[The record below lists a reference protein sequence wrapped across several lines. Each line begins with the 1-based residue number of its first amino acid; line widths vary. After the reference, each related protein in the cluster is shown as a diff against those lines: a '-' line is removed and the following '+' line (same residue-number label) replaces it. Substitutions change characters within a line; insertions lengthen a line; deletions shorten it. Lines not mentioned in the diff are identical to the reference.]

1 METINNKLP
10 ATVGINNVVKGVYEF
25 DVDILHTEVV
35 GFGGTYHM
43 TYQAMTNGKQKLFLR
58 IGNTYMPESYRRGT
72 HIPEFVLGDFTKV
85 WMDDRTVKGT
95 VVIRPCHYALFDEIV
110 DVLGGV
116 MVLGVCSMAENIG
129 HGRGSTRIIQNFFGA
144 QILDPVGYSLMDPP
158 SDDAHEIHHIGLKSM
173 PGTAEYIQFC
183 AKSIA
188 EEPYVPPVKQ
198 EQPSPPL
205 YGAEMVPTLKV
216 MEPQSLAEFV
226 AKEKAAPHVPCQ
238 GAVIA
243 DTHVKG
249 LDEKIAELATSDPI
263 ESLCLD
269 KEIKLEAENGA

>member
-1 METINNKLP
+1 VETINSKLP

-43 TYQAMTNGKQKLFLR
+43 TYRAMTNGKQKLFLR

-95 VVIRPCHYALFDEIV
+95 VVIRPYHHALFDELV

-129 HGRGSTRIIQNFFGA
+129 YGRSSTRIIQDFLGA

-173 PGTAEYIQFC
+173 PGTAEYIKFC
-183 AKSIA
+183 ADSIA
-188 EEPYVPPVKQ
+188 VEPYVPPVKQ
-198 EQPSPPL
+198 EQPSPPH
-205 YGAEMVPTLKV
+205 YGAEMVPTLKA

-226 AKEKAAPHVPCQ
+226 AAAPDPL
-238 GAVIA
+238 A
-243 DTHVKG
+243 DV
-249 LDEKIAELATSDPI
+249 
-263 ESLCLD
+263 CLD
-269 KEIKLEAENGA
+269 KEIKLEVENGA